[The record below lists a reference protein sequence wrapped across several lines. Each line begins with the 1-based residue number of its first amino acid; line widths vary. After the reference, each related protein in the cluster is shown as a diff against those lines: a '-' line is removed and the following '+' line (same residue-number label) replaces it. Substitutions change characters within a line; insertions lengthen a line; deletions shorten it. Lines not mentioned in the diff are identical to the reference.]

1 MINLEVTF
9 GDEGL
14 KPLHEVLNL
23 KLLTSPLETRATRD
37 LLRRNEDVAD
47 NLDYTVLSDAVLNRN
62 TAEAVDLDRDETSVA
77 SDVDTKAAVL
87 EQGREIDVEVSL
99 GDTLLGL
106 ALSGVVGVRV
116 QGVVRNEV
124 VLEKSPKVLLAVLAE
139 EEGVNPRTKLRE
151 SEVGRCEEGTA
162 LVIGSVDEV
171 EEACLPKTK
180 LEGGKF
186 RGQQADDRGYVRGRK
201 DNGVDAV
208 NNTVGAEDV
217 NCDNARIEVD
227 SQSLQSKF
235 ECNALR
241 LGLASEVVT
250 LEESRS
256 SVAEEHTL
264 GRVEVLD
271 DVVRKQS
278 LEELL
283 ARLVVVLRNLLE
295 GLVGWGEDGLSR
307 G

>member
-14 KPLHEVLNL
+14 EPLHKVLYL
-23 KLLTSPLETRATRD
+23 ELLTGPLETRATGD
-37 LLRRNEDVAD
+37 LLRRDENIAD
-47 NLDYTVLSDAVLNRN
+47 NLDYTILSDAILNRD
-62 TAEAVDLDRDETSVA
+62 TAEAVDFDRNETSVA
-77 SDVDTKAAVL
+77 SDVDTKVAVL

-99 GDTLLGL
+99 RHTLLGL
-106 ALSGVVGVRV
+106 ALSGVVGIGV
-116 QGVVRNEV
+116 QGVVGNKV
-124 VLEKSPKVLLAVLAE
+124 VLEKSLQVLLAVLAE
-139 EEGVNPRTKLRE
+139 EEGVDPRTKLRE
-151 SEVGRCEEGTA
+151 SEVGRCEEGAT
-162 LVIGSVDEV
+162 LVIGSVNEV

-180 LEGGKF
+180 LEGRKFAGK
-186 RGQQADDRGYVRGRK
+186 QADNRGHIWGRE

-217 NCDNARIEVD
+217 NCDNARVEVD

-264 GRVEVLD
+264 GWVEVLD

-283 ARLVVVLRNLLE
+283 ARLVVVLRDLLE
-295 GLVGWGEDGLSR
+295 GLIGRGEDGLSK